1 MYLFLSIILSTVL
14 GLILWIMGPVF
25 GGFVAFGIVVGSIF
39 RGLYLLNEIHKGII
53 GTLFEEEK
61 TEVKNQ
67 QNHMK
72 NARVYKRYLE
82 ERADK

>member
-14 GLILWIMGPVF
+14 GLNFWIMGPVF
-25 GGFVAFGIVVGSIF
+25 GSLVAFGIVVGSLF
-39 RGLYLLNEIHKGII
+39 RGLYLLNEIHKGIL
-53 GTLFEEEK
+53 GTLSEEEK
-61 TEVKNQ
+61 SEVKNQ

-72 NARVYKRYLE
+72 NAREYKRYFE